1 MKKRL
6 FVLAAAL
13 VMVAGIASFALS
25 GGATCSGK
33 VTKIEGDKVTIELE
47 KGKASDF
54 SVGDSVVVKK
64 KEGVEGAG
72 EEEEFLMG
80 C

>member
-33 VTKIEGDKVTIELE
+33 VTKIEGDKVTI
-47 KGKASDF
+47 DF